1 MTKKE
6 ISQAVGAISD
16 RHISEAAD
24 YRPVGKKR
32 GVFPLGRAA
41 AAVLALCLAVGG
53 IVALISPEGGGV
65 TAYAYGT
72 DQELTAAGVVLTTG
86 SIDDRGA
93 QKGHPLMFYLAG
105 EDIATVRFSCKN
117 EKLCF
122 LDWTEQREEFG
133 NAQNFTVPYGEKE
146 EEYYY
151 LTIDWV
157 PEKLRRLLQQKDVT
171 IAALPAEA
179 REDTIVMEF
188 TFLDGRSSAK
198 AITVTL
204 LDDGSFQAVY
214 GDYSITGEDDFVRRP
229 DSPAIPREILYGPY

>member
-1 MTKKE
+1 MTEQELSK
-6 ISQAVGAISD
+6 AVSGISD
-16 RHISEAAD
+16 RYISEAAD
-24 YRPVGKKR
+24 YRPGAKKE
-32 GVFPLGRAA
+32 GLFTLGRAV
-41 AAVLALCLAVGG
+41 AAVLALCVAVGG
-53 IVALISPEGGGV
+53 ILASTSPGGGGV
-65 TAYAYGT
+65 AAYAYGT
-72 DQELTAAGVVLTTG
+72 NQELTAAGVVLTTG
-86 SIDDRGA
+86 SIDDRGI

-133 NAQNFTVPYGEKE
+133 NAQNFTVFYGERE

-151 LTIDWV
+151 LTVDWV
-157 PEKLRRLLQQKDVT
+157 PETLQSLLREEEVT
-171 IAALPAEA
+171 IASLPAQA

-188 TFLDGRSSAK
+188 TFLDGRTAAK

-204 LDDGSFQAVY
+204 LDDGSFQAAY
-214 GDYSITGEDDFVRRP
+214 GDYAITEEDDFVHRP